1 MRPSLPSVTLFAL
14 PVSYVHAPPPLPQS
28 APAVAT
34 GLMLADEP
42 PAMAPMGHTGE
53 PIVDVI
59 AMDPGEAD
67 TDEDD
72 EGDDGV
78 EPLMVLLVIEVQ
90 HF

>member
-1 MRPSLPSVTLFAL
+1 
-14 PVSYVHAPPPLPQS
+14 
-28 APAVAT
+28 
-34 GLMLADEP
+34 
-42 PAMAPMGHTGE
+42 MAPMGHTGE